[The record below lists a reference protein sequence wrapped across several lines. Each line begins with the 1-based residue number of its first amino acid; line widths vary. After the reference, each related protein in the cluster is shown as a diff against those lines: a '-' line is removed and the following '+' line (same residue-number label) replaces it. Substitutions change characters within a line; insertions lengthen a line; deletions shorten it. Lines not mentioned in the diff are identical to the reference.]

1 LTTETPRE
9 LHALGALLTYPGPAL
24 LEALPDIGEL
34 LTPLARRLPAEAGE
48 RLRQLIDALQRG
60 NPLSLEEEYVGLF
73 DRGRRTSL
81 YLFEHVHGESR
92 DRGPAMVDL
101 HLAYARAGLALVEGE
116 LPDYLPAVL
125 EFLSQRPR
133 SEVNATLADCAD
145 VLRKLGQALIEKGSL
160 YAAVPDAL
168 LLGIHQPALDWSRM
182 TVPEPEEDN
191 LDADWESPPAF
202 GDDAGCVHKS
212 VTATVQFMPRPPH
225 QKS

>member
-1 LTTETPRE
+1 MTTDTPRE

-24 LEALPDIGEL
+24 LAALPEIGEL
-34 LTPLARRLPAEAGE
+34 LTPLARRLPAETGE
-48 RLRQLIDALQRG
+48 RLRRLIDALQLG
-60 NPLSLEEEYVGLF
+60 EPLSLEEEYVALF

-101 HLAYARAGLALVEGE
+101 HLAYARAGLELVEGE

-125 EFLSQRPR
+125 EFLSRRPR
-133 SEVNATLADCAD
+133 NEANATLTDCAD

-168 LLGIHQPALDWSRM
+168 LQGIRQPGLDWSCLA
-182 TVPEPEEDN
+182 VQEEEN

-202 GDDAGCVHKS
+202 GDDAGCAHKP
-212 VTATVQFMPRPPH
+212 VTATVRFMPRPPR
-225 QKS
+225 

>member
-1 LTTETPRE
+1 MTTDTPRE

-24 LEALPDIGEL
+24 LAALPEIGEL
-34 LTPLARRLPAEAGE
+34 LTPLARSLPAEAGE
-48 RLRQLIDALQRG
+48 RLWRLIEALQTG
-60 NPLSLEEEYVGLF
+60 EPLALEEEYVALF

-125 EFLSQRPR
+125 EFLSRRPR
-133 SEVNATLADCAD
+133 DEADATLADCAE
-145 VLRKLGQALIEKGSL
+145 VLRKLGQSLIEKGSL

-168 LLGIHQPALDWSRM
+168 LLGIRQPGLDWSCLP
-182 TVPEPEEDN
+182 VPEEEN
-191 LDADWESPPAF
+191 WDADWESPPAF
-202 GDDAGCVHKS
+202 GDDAGCVHKPA
-212 VTATVQFMPRPPH
+212 TATVRFMPRPPR
-225 QKS
+225 QA

>member
-1 LTTETPRE
+1 MITDTPRE

-24 LEALPDIGEL
+24 LAALPEIGEL
-34 LTPLARRLPAEAGE
+34 LTPLVRRLPVESGE
-48 RLRQLIDALQRG
+48 RLRRLIEALQAG
-60 NPLSLEEEYVGLF
+60 EPLSLEEDYVALF

-101 HLAYARAGLALVEGE
+101 HLAYARAGLSLVEGE

-125 EFLSQRPR
+125 EFLSRRPL
-133 SEVNATLADCAD
+133 SEANATLADCAD

-160 YAAVPDAL
+160 YAAVPDVL
-168 LLGIHQPALDWSRM
+168 LLGIRQPGLDWSCL
-182 TVPEPEEDN
+182 TVQEEEN

-202 GDDAGCVHKS
+202 GDDASCVHKPA
-212 VTATVQFMPRPPH
+212 TATVRFMPRPPR
-225 QKS
+225 